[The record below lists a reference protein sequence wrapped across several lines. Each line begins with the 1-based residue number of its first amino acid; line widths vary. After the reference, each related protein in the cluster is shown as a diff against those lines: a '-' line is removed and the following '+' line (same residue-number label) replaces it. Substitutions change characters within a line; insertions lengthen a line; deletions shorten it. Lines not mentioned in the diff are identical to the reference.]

1 MRRDSVKQTSY
12 CESSVHEAIEKIK
25 SLLHLNKAH
34 YENALE
40 VSEKVNQYSSNG
52 NQDEQLQL
60 EILKSSYLDTVKML
74 VNFLDKKDEYTK
86 GHCERVT
93 KFTVA
98 IGQALNLSDLDILN
112 LEFAALLHDIGK
124 LAVPDEII
132 NKEGKLTMQEYEIVK
147 MHPAVGYELIKDI
160 PFLDVSKKILLQH
173 HERVDGKG
181 YPLGL
186 KDDQIDIKAKILSI
200 ADAYDAMTSSRPY
213 RKDGLPKEQ
222 AISQLKLCTG
232 SQFDKNIVDI
242 FIELLKSG
250 EAA

>member
-1 MRRDSVKQTSY
+1 MKKISY
-12 CESSVHEAIEKIK
+12 CESSVQEAIDKIK
-25 SLLHLNKAH
+25 KLLHQSNVH
-34 YENALE
+34 YEDTL
-40 VSEKVNQYSSNG
+40 VISENISHYNYNSKQN
-52 NQDEQLQL
+52 EQLQL
-60 EILKSSYLDTVKML
+60 EILESSYLDTVKML

-124 LAVPDEII
+124 LALPDEII
-132 NKEGKLTMQEYEIVK
+132 NKEGKLSMQEYEIVK
-147 MHPAVGYELIKDI
+147 MHPAVGYELIDDI
-160 PFLDVSKKILLQH
+160 SFLDVSKKILLQH
-173 HERVDGKG
+173 HERIDGKG

-186 KDDQIDIKAKILSI
+186 TDDQIDIKAKILSI

-213 RKDGLPKEQ
+213 RQDGLPKEL

-232 SQFDKNIVDI
+232 SQFDKDIVDV
-242 FIELLKSG
+242 FIKLLKSD